1 MKNSKM
7 LMSFLAEPNDA
18 NYSGNVHGGKVMKWI
33 DEIGYALSV
42 QFTKRY
48 CVTKFVDD
56 IEFLKPIN
64 IGDLVKLKAKII
76 KVGNSSLRI
85 KVDVL
90 SLNLIKN
97 VLKKIVNVLL
107 SLLLWMIK
115 EIKFLS
121 IKNDTF
127 IPFNSFLNVN
137 ELDANQHIKMLQIA
151 LQYTLPRI
159 KQATNEVSEDLP
171 LFI

>member
-1 MKNSKM
+1 MKNSEM

-85 KVDVL
+85 RVDVL

-97 VLKKIVNVLL
+97 ILKKNCECFIVFVALDDKGNKV
-107 SLLLWMIK
+107 SINK
-115 EIKFLS
+115 E
-121 IKNDTF
+121 
-127 IPFNSFLNVN
+127 
-137 ELDANQHIKMLQIA
+137 
-151 LQYTLPRI
+151 
-159 KQATNEVSEDLP
+159 
-171 LFI
+171 